1 MKIKEIREL
10 FDSFEQLGSGTDAER
25 INKIIR
31 IVEEERANFEKS
43 EEYHPQVLLP
53 SEVITEELIKNM
65 FDLGGKTVVIS
76 YDPLHGQLAKYDVS
90 LTKACKAADVPAAA
104 RTAIGLG
111 LPIHMEYLI
120 KLSLLLECGVKD
132 LFYEI
137 DMAEHRRRK
146 QKKQKVEYLTKEF
159 AKVIDSIVVAP
170 SDSYIDSIENP
181 EEELFYGGFYFGP
194 DGVSIDD
201 VEKAMGLVE

>member
-10 FDSFEQLGSGTDAER
+10 FDSFEQIGSGTDTDR
-25 INKIIR
+25 IDR
-31 IVEEERANFEKS
+31 ILRVVEEERSHFEDS
-43 EEYHPQVLLP
+43 EDYHPQVVLP
-53 SEVITEELIKNM
+53 SEVIAEELIKNM
-65 FDLGGKTVVIS
+65 FDLGGKAVVIS
-76 YDPLHGQLAKYDVS
+76 YDPLHGQLSKYDTS

-137 DMAEHRRRK
+137 DLAEHRRRR
-146 QKKQKVEYLTKEF
+146 QKKQKIDYLTKEY

-201 VEKAMGLVE
+201 VEKAMNLVD